1 MGKGS
6 FDHWHSKYFHCQSTE
21 ISHAPR
27 QPNCVPSR
35 LSVKTHQFHF
45 TALIQICLKRLKFCN
60 DRLFVLSLP
69 ICYVLQSVTK
79 TKSLEQLD
87 TWATFKRLSS
97 TSESRISMMLLLHK
111 LCVRSHA
118 RNARNA
124 FNALLKVSW
133 TCVRSPT
140 PTVSST
146 GGSAAS
152 GLSLSASSIVPEAPH
167 PPLFQRPQCW
177 YRRRFRISDFVEE
190 LSL

>member
-27 QPNCVPSR
+27 QPNCVASR

-97 TSESRISMMLLLHK
+97 TSESRISMML
-111 LCVRSHA
+111 CCTS
-118 RNARNA
+118 
-124 FNALLKVSW
+124 
-133 TCVRSPT
+133 
-140 PTVSST
+140 
-146 GGSAAS
+146 
-152 GLSLSASSIVPEAPH
+152 SASVRMLGTLGTRSTRSSKYHGPV
-167 PPLFQRPQCW
+167 
-177 YRRRFRISDFVEE
+177 
-190 LSL
+190 